1 MQDHPG
7 VPGSARQGN
16 TGTDVP
22 AACGGAAGQSKAP
35 DHTRSRA
42 APMPKAPDHNRS
54 GAAPMPKV
62 SDHNRSHAAP
72 QVPDHD
78 RSCTAPMPKALG
90 HNRPHA
96 ASMASPGHAAR
107 GPASAGPSVPITTA
121 LRPARVNRLLQV
133 VLLRVAATPRTLIYP
148 QSRPNAA
155 KSRAAYS
162 QAPPQ
167 PQSRSATYSVH
178 PATLVPP
185 RPPPATAGTG
195 CPRHS
200 RAPPLAARRKSM
212 LVSRPAPLLGRLCSR
227 RAHRD
232 L

>member
-22 AACGGAAGQSKAP
+22 AACGGAAGQSKAR

-96 ASMASPGHAAR
+96 ASMALARPRCPWPGERRPKCADNHR
-107 GPASAGPSVPITTA
+107 PPAGPREPAVPGSLAPRRCHSPHPHLSAIPPKRREKPRCVLPSSPA
-121 LRPARVNRLLQV
+121 AAIPLRHLLGASCHSGAAPPAACHRRHGLP
-133 VLLRVAATPRTLIYP
+133 TPLT
-148 QSRPNAA
+148 
-155 KSRAAYS
+155 RAAPGR
-162 QAPPQ
+162 PPK
-167 PQSRSATYSVH
+167 TY
-178 PATLVPP
+178 ACQPP
-185 RPPPATAGTG
+185 RPP
-195 CPRHS
+195 S
-200 RAPPLAARRKSM
+200 RKAL
-212 LVSRPAPLLGRLCSR
+212 
-227 RAHRD
+227 
-232 L
+232 

>member
-35 DHTRSRA
+35 DHNRSGA
-42 APMPKAPDHNRS
+42 ALMPKVSDHNRS

-107 GPASAGPSVPITTA
+107 GPESAGPSVPITTA
-121 LRPARVNRLLQV
+121 LPAVPGSLAPRRCHSPHPHLSAIPPKRREKPRCVLPSSPAAAIPLRHLLGASCHSG
-133 VLLRVAATPRTLIYP
+133 AAPPAACHRRHGLPTPLT
-148 QSRPNAA
+148 
-155 KSRAAYS
+155 RAAPGR
-162 QAPPQ
+162 PPK
-167 PQSRSATYSVH
+167 TY
-178 PATLVPP
+178 ACQPP
-185 RPPPATAGTG
+185 RPP
-195 CPRHS
+195 S
-200 RAPPLAARRKSM
+200 RKAL
-212 LVSRPAPLLGRLCSR
+212 
-227 RAHRD
+227 
-232 L
+232 